1 MARLTRRELCKRTNK
16 VTGTVSYHFNELGSQ
31 GYKLREVSAELYA
44 EYEAMAVETEN
55 IYSLGDDMHKRE
67 YKTVRYNPNN
77 QRG

>member
-1 MARLTRRELCKRTNK
+1 MARLTRRELCKRTHKAN
-16 VTGTVSYHFNELGSQ
+16 GTVTFHFNELGRE

-55 IYSLGDDMHKRE
+55 FYSLGDDMYKRE
-67 YKTVRYNPNN
+67 YKTIRYNPSV